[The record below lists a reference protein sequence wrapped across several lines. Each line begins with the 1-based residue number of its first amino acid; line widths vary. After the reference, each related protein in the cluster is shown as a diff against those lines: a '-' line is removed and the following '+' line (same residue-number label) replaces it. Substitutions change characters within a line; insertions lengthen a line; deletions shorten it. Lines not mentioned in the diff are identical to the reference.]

1 MSCAHLTAIAR
12 KNPSAP
18 MKWLCAKDCLV
29 GDILD
34 YGCGRGK
41 DVAWLNSKVDEEGL
55 EGQHVIGFDPYY
67 APNTIV
73 NGMSNCFDTI
83 TCNFVLNVIE
93 GCQDRENVIHHIKGL
108 LRPNGRAYV
117 AIRADKK
124 KLNGFTKRGTFQ
136 TYVTILPAHG
146 FTLIHKTGSYELY
159 EYIKP

>member
-18 MKWLCAKDCLV
+18 MKWLCANNHIV

-41 DVAWLNSKVDEEGL
+41 DVEWLNSMADKHKL
-55 EGQHVIGFDPYY
+55 EGKRVVGYDPYY
-67 APNTIV
+67 APNTIQ
-73 NGMSNCFDTI
+73 NGMARCFDTI

-93 GCQDRENVIHHIKGL
+93 SDLDRQSTIMHIQGL
-108 LRPNGRAYV
+108 LRSYGRAYV
-117 AIRADKK
+117 TIRSDKA
-124 KLNGFTKRGTFQ
+124 KLKGYTKRGTFQ
-136 TYVTILPAHG
+136 TYVDMTPFG
-146 FTLIHKTGSYELY
+146 FKLLHKGSGYEIY